1 MSNWL
6 TRARR
11 DDAALR
17 LMTKAPNVH
26 GVGTKIGH
34 PTLEEI
40 LEARRQETLRDLR
53 QRLRDAREEWT
64 WTSEVRDAADTS
76 ELDGR
81 EDIEL
86 ELIRMKTDLLHR
98 IDEALLRIHHGT
110 YGHCVECRQRISE
123 RRLRALPFAPRC
135 RKCEEARERAAQSTR
150 PAAAQ
155 ERTPAAVVEMRGWR
169 PRLEQYESG

>member
-6 TRARR
+6 TRAQR

-17 LMTKAPNVH
+17 PMTKALKIL
-26 GVGTKIGH
+26 GVSTEIDH
-34 PTLEEI
+34 QTLEKA
-40 LEARRQETLRDLR
+40 LKMRRQETLRDLQ

-64 WTSEVRDAADTS
+64 WTGEVRDTADSS

-86 ELIRMKTDLLHR
+86 ELIRMKADLLHR

-110 YGHCVECRQRISE
+110 YGHCIACRQRISKQ
-123 RRLRALPFAPRC
+123 RLRALPFAARC
-135 RKCEEARERAAQSTR
+135 KECEETR
-150 PAAAQ
+150 
-155 ERTPAAVVEMRGWR
+155 ERTPASVVEMRGWR
-169 PRLEQYESG
+169 PRLEEC